1 MPNLQGTPF
10 LDNYPTSDYIR
21 HQREDDIPPCIDR
34 SFYAYTSEN
43 LSTKEFEQRF
53 AQFQGQNSNVQVEF
67 VSSQFMH
74 ESLKVSE
81 MSTLEAI
88 FKREETKSSLA
99 DKESTKQPPFNVIV
113 DLCGIFKLSNIYDVR
128 SLILKHYGP
137 DYFHYIYHIDQT
149 NGSDRMFCIRTKNDV
164 TFDEEFYKVSLFS
177 RFDCSSSAQCLTV
190 VYLPTPQK
198 VSLSFIWYQTTRKGL
213 LLHR

>member
-1 MPNLQGTPF
+1 M
-10 LDNYPTSDYIR
+10 
-21 HQREDDIPPCIDR
+21 
-34 SFYAYTSEN
+34 
-43 LSTKEFEQRF
+43 
-53 AQFQGQNSNVQVEF
+53 
-67 VSSQFMH
+67 SSQFMH

-164 TFDEEFYKVSLFS
+164 TFDEEFYKVSTS
-177 RFDCSSSAQCLTV
+177 
-190 VYLPTPQK
+190 
-198 VSLSFIWYQTTRKGL
+198 W
-213 LLHR
+213 